1 MKKLALLFLFL
12 LVFSKLS
19 AQVNSQMR
27 YHSDERTYYVWNEEK
42 QDYDFKEN
50 EFEHSIIEIREIGS
64 RTNGYVAITLIDDG
78 KVRLYHGSIKD
89 YKVDDNN
96 EATWSIFSK
105 NKRGKLI
112 YNEKKQ
118 TFSFSFESDEKRYLK
133 IFIFKLKEGTVAE
146 LD

>member
-96 EATWSIFSK
+96 EATWSIF
-105 NKRGKLI
+105 
-112 YNEKKQ
+112 
-118 TFSFSFESDEKRYLK
+118 LK
-133 IFIFKLKEGTVAE
+133 TKEVN
-146 LD
+146 